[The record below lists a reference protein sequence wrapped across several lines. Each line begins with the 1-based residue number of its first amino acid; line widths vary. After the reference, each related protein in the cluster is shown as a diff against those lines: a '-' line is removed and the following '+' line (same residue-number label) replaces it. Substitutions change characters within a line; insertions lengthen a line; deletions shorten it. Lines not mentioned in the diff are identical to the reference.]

1 MAGAPGGIVMEA
13 CPPKVSARSDPCS
26 IAAPL
31 LDTAK
36 CAAPITKGLVPY
48 SFDSTTRTRL
58 PPMLTAAIWR
68 MV

>member
-1 MAGAPGGIVMEA
+1 MYLLVICGIRQRSCWRAPSF
-13 CPPKVSARSDPCS
+13 P

-36 CAAPITKGLVPY
+36 WAAPITKGLVPY